1 MDEIRLPHHV
11 VDRLERRWTGRFA
24 QMLKGPQQPVPGSY
38 RGDGDPIRSPQ
49 VRRLLEGSLRPPEPR
64 ILQFGGA

>member
-11 VDRLERRWTGRFA
+11 VDRFERRWTGRFA
-24 QMLKGPQQPVPGSY
+24 QIPNALHQPAAASS
-38 RGDGDPIRSPQ
+38 RGGDDPLRSPA

-64 ILQFGGA
+64 ALGFGGA